1 MGVVLVLPPLGGSPS
16 PDIGGD
22 SLWLCRPGGWMHWE
36 NSPAGES
43 SPVPAT
49 KLYWGSGKEIAEDV
63 GGAVFSVSIEF
74 CQIEE
79 IWQCQAASVSS
90 LTQTFLLST
99 HVSRE

>member
-1 MGVVLVLPPLGGSPS
+1 
-16 PDIGGD
+16 
-22 SLWLCRPGGWMHWE
+22 MHWE

-49 KLYWGSGKEIAEDV
+49 KLYRGSGKEIAEDV

-79 IWQCQAASVSS
+79 I
-90 LTQTFLLST
+90 
-99 HVSRE
+99 